1 MAHWCP
7 FWSAKAKDKRFQ
19 DGIEGSFCSQTFRV
33 GSYQH
38 NHKCRDKHFCPDLK
52 YINLIL
58 EREKLLWQKEKK
70 NLHTQ
75 IQQFPGYLDR
85 GTPIIIEQDRKRTII
100 GIFQERLNEK
110 YRFTSWAL
118 GGHHDYT
125 GPYLFSKIDPDAF
138 NWIVNY
144 ADWTHDS
151 KCTDY
156 TSCSCGIEGKQV
168 NDNFNNK

>member
-1 MAHWCP
+1 MHCKHSWLMLA
-7 FWSAKAKDKRFQ
+7 R
-19 DGIEGSFCSQTFRV
+19 FCSQTLELV
-33 GSYQH
+33 LIYH
-38 NHKCRDKHFCPDLK
+38 NCRDKHFCADLLND
-52 YINLIL
+52 INLVL
-58 EREKLLWQKEKK
+58 EREKLIWQEEKK
-70 NLHTQ
+70 NLYHQ

-85 GTPIIIEQDRKRTII
+85 GTPLIIEQDGKRTII
-100 GIFQERLNEK
+100 GIFQERLNEN

-151 KCTDY
+151 KCTDF